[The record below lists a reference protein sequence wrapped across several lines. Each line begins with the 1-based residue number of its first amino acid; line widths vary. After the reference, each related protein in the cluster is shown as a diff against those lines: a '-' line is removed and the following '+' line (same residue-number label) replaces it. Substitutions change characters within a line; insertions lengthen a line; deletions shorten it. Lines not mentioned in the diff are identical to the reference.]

1 MENEIGIEFPGS
13 SLTDS
18 AFYNEYHYDPQD
30 YDKALDKQAD
40 AILEQCDDFSESEFY
55 QESVLDTIAG
65 FSLMCVI
72 GGVKLF
78 LNPTMWPEVIS
89 GFAYPDWWPLY
100 AGISGVCI
108 AGYVAAFKG
117 IQYVVRVCKAGQYV
131 HKSLCEIAEMISNPD
146 IKIQP
151 RKVVKAFKN
160 LKKNLKALNS
170 RFNKFTASER
180 KAISDL
186 IDSTN
191 NIITIT
197 KKDVLETE
205 ALKKKINDFLE
216 DAKKVDDIIANPET
230 EQEMV
235 SVK

>member
-1 MENEIGIEFPGS
+1 MEKEIGISFPGS
-13 SLTDS
+13 SLSDS
-18 AFYNEYHYDPQD
+18 AFYKEYHYDSQD

-40 AILEQCDDFSESEFY
+40 AILEQYNDFSESELY
-55 QESVLDTIAG
+55 QEGVLSEIAA
-65 FSLMCVI
+65 FSLMCVV
-72 GGVKLF
+72 GGIKLF
-78 LNPTMWPEVIS
+78 LNPTMWSEWITGLVDPE
-89 GFAYPDWWPLY
+89 WWPLS

-117 IQYVVRVCKAGQYV
+117 IQHVVRVCKAGQYV

-180 KAISDL
+180 KTISDL
-186 IDSTN
+186 INSTN

-216 DAKKVDDIIANPET
+216 DAKKVDDIITNPET

-235 SVK
+235 SLK

>member
-1 MENEIGIEFPGS
+1 MEKEINISFPGS
-13 SLTDS
+13 SLSDS
-18 AFYNEYHYDPQD
+18 AFYNEYHYNPQD
-30 YDKALDKQAD
+30 YDKALDEQANV
-40 AILEQCDDFSESEFY
+40 ILEQYDDFSESEFY
-55 QESVLDTIAG
+55 QEGMLSTIAA
-65 FSLMCVI
+65 FSLMCVV
-72 GGVKLF
+72 GGIRLF
-78 LNPTMWPEVIS
+78 LNPTMWPEWIE
-89 GFAYPDWWPLY
+89 GFLDPEWWPLS

-117 IQYVVRVCKAGQYV
+117 IRYVVRVCKAGQYV
-131 HKSLCEIAEMISNPD
+131 HENLCEIAEMISNPD

-170 RFNKFTASER
+170 RFNKFTDSER
-180 KAISDL
+180 KTISDL

-205 ALKKKINDFLE
+205 ALKKKINNFLE

>member
-1 MENEIGIEFPGS
+1 MEKEIGISFPGS
-13 SLTDS
+13 SLSDS
-18 AFYNEYHYDPQD
+18 AFYNEYHYGPQD
-30 YDKALDKQAD
+30 YDKALDEQAD
-40 AILEQCDDFSESEFY
+40 AILEQCNDFSESEFY
-55 QESVLDTIAG
+55 QEGVLSNIAG
-65 FSLMCVI
+65 FSLICVV
-72 GGVKLF
+72 GGIKLF
-78 LNPTMWPEVIS
+78 LHPTMWPDLIE
-89 GFAYPDWWPLY
+89 GFLDSEWWPFS
-100 AGISGVCI
+100 AGIAGVCI

-117 IQYVVRVCKAGQYV
+117 IRYVVRVCKAGQYV
-131 HKSLCEIAEMISNPD
+131 HKNLCEIAEMIANPD

>member
-1 MENEIGIEFPGS
+1 MENEIRIDFPGS
-13 SLTDS
+13 TLEDS
-18 AFYNEYHYDPQD
+18 AFYNEYHYNSED

-55 QESVLDTIAG
+55 QESMLGTIAG
-65 FSLMCVI
+65 FSLMCVV
-72 GGVKLF
+72 GGIKLF
-78 LNPTMWPEVIS
+78 LDPTMWPEFITGLVD
-89 GFAYPDWWPLY
+89 PEWWPLS

-117 IQYVVRVCKAGQYV
+117 IQHVVRVCKAGQYV
-131 HKSLCEIAEMISNPD
+131 HKDLCEIAEMISNPD

-180 KAISDL
+180 KVISDL